1 MNQFLRDVDV
11 VIRFAIAHPDGCI
24 YKIVCNCNDLQ
35 NNKNWINFWKSQWG
49 QHVGFMTND
58 EYIRHNGCSIEE
70 MGEGAYYHIDNTIYI
85 AVPYTSDEFT
95 LLRTLTHEY
104 GHYIQDKS
112 GYNRATCDSRLLEY
126 HNIWFNENPY
136 NRDTLSNFN
145 RINEVSG
152 FRLSSIYNYCK
163 LNTTNIIA
171 DLFNLDL
178 EVFLQEHQSK
188 FQSGITIYNEKLL
201 KDIYD
206 SVQRMRQENSLW
218 LPLYYNLF
226 YCFIKGL

>member
-1 MNQFLRDVDV
+1 MYSVMDEKLLLEQVKTIEHFSREFN
-11 VIRFAIAHPDGCI
+11 
-24 YKIVCNCNDLQ
+24 NCNYVIVSDKIKSCWQ
-35 NNKNWINFWKSQWG
+35 NYYSQYI
-49 QHVGFMTND
+49 GFMSKE
-58 EYIRHNGCSIEE
+58 EYSNNNGCTIEA
-70 MGEGAYYHIDNTIYI
+70 MGNGAYYHVDNTIYI
-85 AVPYTSDEFT
+85 AVPYISDEFT

-112 GYNRATCDSRLLEY
+112 GYNRATCDSSLLEY

-136 NRDTLSNFN
+136 NRETLSNFN
-145 RINEVSG
+145 RIDKESG
-152 FRLSSIYNYCK
+152 FRLSSICNYCK
-163 LNTTNIIA
+163 LNRTNTIA

-178 EVFLQEHQSK
+178 EVFLQKHQSK